1 MKQDD
6 EDPIAP
12 DALNRVTWW
21 LRRVNWDVQAHKEQR
36 LRTRGI
42 AAAQYTLLIC
52 VHTEPG
58 LTGAEVARRLNV
70 TPQAVASL
78 VARLEERGQ
87 IERRPH
93 PRHRHVRELHLTD
106 DGREALRHADA
117 VIEEIEQRIN
127 EKLGR
132 ERAAQLKALLSEVAD
147 VIREA

>member
-1 MKQDD
+1 MRQDE

-12 DALNRVTWW
+12 DALNRVTWA
-21 LRRVNWDVQAHKEQR
+21 LRRVNWAVQAHKEQR
-36 LRTRGI
+36 LRARDI

-87 IERRPH
+87 LERRPH
-93 PRHRHVRELHLTD
+93 ARHRHVRELHLTD
-106 DGREALRHADA
+106 VGRDALRHADA
-117 VIEEIEQRIN
+117 VIVEIEQRIA
-127 EKLGR
+127 EKLGH
-132 ERAAQLKALLSEVAD
+132 EKTAQLKALLGEVAD
-147 VIREA
+147 VIDEV